1 MEQQKNE
8 SKVHKKTCSFMSKE
22 AQNLLPLHFDVVEDC
37 RPLAD
42 GLWRQR
48 DLDIFPTEVV
58 HVHQVVVLD
67 CQAHVVFLTLQCP
80 QKETSVS

>member
-42 GLWRQR
+42 GL
-48 DLDIFPTEVV
+48 
-58 HVHQVVVLD
+58 
-67 CQAHVVFLTLQCP
+67 
-80 QKETSVS
+80 